1 MAKDKG
7 RKETKKP
14 KKQMPKPQQGF
25 GAIEAILILVILAIL
40 GFVGWYVYHSKNN
53 ANSAYNKAASLS
65 TASKA
70 AKKAPAP
77 ATTKKETSAAAAPA
91 KVTISD
97 SLKENTA
104 AAIETQNTAALEG
117 YMAASVTVVIAA
129 SEKGGAET
137 AAQAVKDLDYLN
149 SGTSPWDFKLPDA
162 TLTSFRSGF
171 YGKYF
176 GADATIV
183 GQSANKYVVSF
194 GVNTSGKIDTV
205 FMAASA
211 DLLTQ

>member
-1 MAKDKG
+1 MSKDKG
-7 RKETKKP
+7 KKEKKKP
-14 KKQMPKPQQGF
+14 KKDKKQQGF
-25 GAIEAILILVILAIL
+25 TAIEAVLILVILAII
-40 GFVGWYVYHSKNN
+40 GFVGWYVWHAKNDT
-53 ANSAYNKAASLS
+53 NSAYDKAGNLSLASS
-65 TASKA
+65 S
-70 AKKAPAP
+70 AKKS
-77 ATTKKETSAAAAPA
+77 TEQKKASSPTPAPA

-104 AAIETQNTAALEG
+104 AAIESQNTAALEG
-117 YMAASVTVVIAA
+117 YMATSVTVVIAA

-137 AAQAVKDLDYLN
+137 ATQAVKDLDYLN
-149 SGTSPWDFKLPDA
+149 SGTSPWDFKLSDA
-162 TLTSFRSGF
+162 TLASFRNGF

-176 GADATIV
+176 GADTTIV

-211 DLLTQ
+211 DILTQ

>member
-1 MAKDKG
+1 M
-7 RKETKKP
+7 TKK
-14 KKQMPKPQQGF
+14 QQGF
-25 GAIEAILILVILAIL
+25 TAVEAILILVILAII
-40 GFVGWYVYHSKNN
+40 GFVGWYVYHAKNN

-70 AKKAPAP
+70 AKKSTKSTDQKQSSTTPAP
-77 ATTKKETSAAAAPA
+77 APA

-104 AAIETQNTAALEG
+104 AAIESQNTAALEG
-117 YMAASVTVVIAA
+117 YMASSVTVVVAA

-137 AAQAVKDLDYLN
+137 ATQAVKDLDYLN
-149 SGTSPWDFKLPDA
+149 SGTSPWDFKLSDA
-162 TLTSFRSGF
+162 TLASFGNGS

-176 GADATIV
+176 GADTTIV